1 MLLINLPFSLVP
13 PFTKK
18 SGIFHFWTIDT
29 AFVTLFFYCEHSFS
43 YLLFDLFAGRTL
55 LLLLRTTILIEGH

>member
-43 YLLFDLFAGRTL
+43 YLLFDFCNDSDYIFQA
-55 LLLLRTTILIEGH
+55 ILKIFSFL